1 MIKSE
6 NSKKRISLV
15 LFAVLMLSYSYVCMS
30 KYCFSSAMVFIVEEG
45 YMTNFQTGLISSAFW
60 LVYAL
65 SQLFGGTIADRWHPE
80 RLVTLGLISAG
91 IANVAVYLCYENY
104 TLTLVIWM
112 LNALLQFG
120 VWPSVF
126 KIMLSMYSGRSLTNA
141 MMIATL
147 ASPAGLMMS
156 YAVAAIVPRWQDN
169 FVVSFVGLFAAA
181 MVWELASLGSRGYIK
196 SLELTESKH
205 SNKAEDKQDD
215 KNKITMLKL
224 ILVSGLMFIFALA
237 FMRAVIE
244 YMKSFV
250 PSMISDA
257 YDKVDSSM
265 STVMTLIPL
274 FCGAAAPIFSNL
286 LSKKIENEMRVLTI
300 IFSVM
305 LPVSFISLFL
315 GKINY
320 WFIIAAMGLVTF
332 GAGAATFFITTLI
345 AAKFNK
351 WGKGATVAGLLN
363 AFSAT
368 GNVAASALFTWIAD
382 SYSWS
387 WSLVAMILF
396 IAAALAVSIIVLPI
410 WKRFKK
416 NYYYEKEQIQNG

>member
-1 MIKSE
+1 
-6 NSKKRISLV
+6 
-15 LFAVLMLSYSYVCMS
+15 MLSYSYVCMS

-181 MVWELASLGSRGYIK
+181 IIWELTTLGSRDYVK
-196 SLELTESKH
+196 SLGLSESKKTHNTNDGEKQDGKNELT
-205 SNKAEDKQDD
+205 
-215 KNKITMLKL
+215 TLKL
-224 ILVSGLMFIFALA
+224 IAVSGLVFIFSLA

-257 YDKVDSSM
+257 YDKVDPSM

-274 FCGAAAPIFSNL
+274 FCGAAAPIFSNVL
-286 LSKKIENEMRVLTI
+286 AKKIENEMRVLTI

-305 LPVSFISLFL
+305 LPVSFVSLFL

-396 IAAALAVSIIVLPI
+396 IALALAVSIIVLPI

-416 NYYYEKEQIQNG
+416 NYYYEKEQNQNG